1 MPNRPVADLGKVA
14 EDRVAEDR
22 VAKVPNCHQCY
33 VFLMPMA
40 TENFRR
46 PRLTD
51 LQLLCES

>member
-22 VAKVPNCHQCY
+22 VAKGPNCHQCY